1 MTISNESI
9 PAALAEELA
18 AFHRGQDAAM
28 SRWAEGYGPIRHSA
42 VTQLQLR
49 GMADLLAARDLRGD
63 EVPFLDLL
71 YAADRV
77 ASAAMWLVVHQTYAK
92 NVYIDGRSL
101 SQEDFKDDPEGHT
114 GGSLNMVPAYV
125 GYMALNVA
133 TGCTRSWL
141 MGQGHGVSA
150 IDSVNLLLGN
160 MTLSRRALLM
170 DR

>member
-1 MTISNESI
+1 MHSEDDNGTTTHMTIPNGSI

-28 SRWAEGYGPIRHSA
+28 RQWAAGYGPIRHSA

-63 EVPFLDLL
+63 AVPFLHLL
-71 YAADRV
+71 HAADRV
-77 ASAAMWLVVHQTYAK
+77 ASAAMCLVVHQTYAK

-114 GGSLNMVPAYV
+114 GGSLNMVPAC
-125 GYMALNVA
+125 ALEGRVSPN
-133 TGCTRSWL
+133 GIIIHRSSS
-141 MGQGHGVSA
+141 QGGMSGA
-150 IDSVNLLLGN
+150 
-160 MTLSRRALLM
+160 
-170 DR
+170 